1 MVRLARAERRAHDD
15 GSCELRW
22 VQALSISVRSSRG
35 VRSDIE
41 RRCRGDCL
49 VEVDLNR
56 RLWEMGRRS
65 GRTEGGMVMGM
76 VTEAPESSSAT
87 LRARAVYL
95 QVHEKK
101 NVCALLQC
109 RNAGQWSLA

>member
-1 MVRLARAERRAHDD
+1 MVRFARAERRGHDD

-49 VEVDLNR
+49 VEVDWDR
-56 RLWEMGRRS
+56 RPMEIGRMS
-65 GRTEGGMVMGM
+65 GRTEGGMVM
-76 VTEAPESSSAT
+76 
-87 LRARAVYL
+87 
-95 QVHEKK
+95 
-101 NVCALLQC
+101 
-109 RNAGQWSLA
+109 